1 MAKRS
6 AKGEEAAF
14 ARGEVGAD
22 GLAVE
27 EAKDAAQVEQDKA
40 REQFLRGKA
49 FLGRELLT
57 WLLWRSDLGEPVL
70 VVDGQ
75 PLVVAFATRLVL
87 RGISGDVV
95 ETTVKGAMA
104 PYSPLVRRSLL
115 KGLLVHQA
123 RLRLMHGE
131 LPFEV
136 GLDAET
142 FDLKGAKLPEV
153 SKGEADDMLH
163 ERLALVGQLGRLVEA
178 IIEAF
183 LQLRQGRRWAAE
195 VTEMRAWMAEGLEP
209 AAAPPAT
216 KGRRR

>member
-1 MAKRS
+1 VARPKP
-6 AKGEEAAF
+6 KNEEAAF
-14 ARGEVGAD
+14 LRGEVGVD
-22 GLAVE
+22 GQAVE
-27 EAKDAAQVEQDKA
+27 EVKDAAEVEREKA
-40 REQFLRGKA
+40 QEQFLRGKA

-75 PLVVAFATRLVL
+75 PVVVAFATRLVL

-95 ETTVKGAMA
+95 ESTVKGAMA

-123 RLRLMHGE
+123 RVRLMHGE

-142 FDLKGAKLPEV
+142 FDLKSAKLPEV

-163 ERLALVGQLGRLVEA
+163 ERLALADQLGRVVEA
-178 IIEAF
+178 LIEAF
-183 LQLRQGRRWAAE
+183 LKLRQGHKWGAE
-195 VTEMRAWMAEGLEP
+195 VVAMRAWMAAGLEP
-209 AAAPPAT
+209 AT
-216 KGRRR
+216 RRKGRG